1 MKRVLIG
8 GAIAASL
15 FAAPGAS
22 AADLPAR
29 VYTKAPVMVDPVY
42 SWTGFYVGING
53 GYSWGRASETA
64 PIGAPFPG
72 SFTARQDVNGGFG
85 GGQIGYNWQVDPRW
99 LLGLEADIQ
108 GSGERGRS
116 NDNLGSIRIGRFGLT
131 ASTANS
137 VDFPWFATFRGRA
150 GLLADPSL
158 LLYVTGGLAVGE
170 VKFTTQ
176 PTATVQVFDGDAPIG
191 APIAAVSPALS
202 DSQTRVGWTAGAGLE
217 KKFTPN
223 WSAKLEYL
231 YMDFGSKTYFS
242 GASAI
247 PVSFHD
253 HVFRAGINYE
263 FAAGPV
269 VARY

>member
-8 GAIAASL
+8 SAIVVSL
-15 FAAPGAS
+15 FAATGAS

-29 VYTKAPVMVDPVY
+29 AYTKAPVMVDPVY

-64 PIGAPFPG
+64 LIGAPFPG

-108 GSGERGRS
+108 GSGERGSS
-116 NDNLGSIRIGRFGLT
+116 NDDLGSIRVGRFGFT

-176 PTATVQVFDGDAPIG
+176 TTATVQLFDGNTPIG
-191 APIAAVSPALS
+191 APLTAVSPALS

-242 GASAI
+242 GAGAI

-253 HVFRAGINYE
+253 HIFRAGINYE
-263 FAAGPV
+263 FAAGL
-269 VARY
+269 ARY